1 MAAKDPYVYLMHI
14 RDACRSALGYSALR
28 RGPPIPEQV
37 LLDAVCRRLEIIGE
51 ASRKIGPEFRQQHP
65 EIPWREM
72 GSLRNVLIHDYEGT
86 DSDVVWGTWRACW
99 TPKDASSSP
108 ILSRGQAHY
117 SGPAL

>member
-1 MAAKDPYVYLMHI
+1 MPAKDPYVYLMHI
-14 RDACRSALGYSALR
+14 RDACQSALGYSALR
-28 RGPPIPEQV
+28 RGPPIPEQL

-86 DSDVVWGTWRACW
+86 DSDVVWGIVENHIPRLLAAVASLL
-99 TPKDASSSP
+99 DAEGRRQQPDS
-108 ILSRGQAHY
+108 
-117 SGPAL
+117 